1 MKPIDKAI
9 EIINRVEPM
18 AYIYEGWVDDN
29 PKKLALFVVD
39 SIIETEAYLS
49 SYNNLNGTDPFDYW
63 KQVRVEI
70 ITMLNQKNLYAIE
83 HGFMKKYE

>member
-1 MKPIDKAI
+1 MKPLDKAI

-18 AYIYEGWVDDN
+18 AYVYEGWVEDN

-39 SIIETEAYLS
+39 SIIETESYLS
-49 SYNNLNGTDPFDYW
+49 SYNNLNGIDPFDYW
-63 KQVRVEI
+63 KQVRAEI